1 MNGHTLYLT
10 PDNWDIT
17 LDSSGRLQ
25 TSANAYAIAQSVAN
39 AVRLFTNEAFFAMD
53 EGIPHFEIELGYT
66 RPALSVLRARIREAA
81 LNVEGVQDAQVNINT
96 PVSSD
101 RKLTG
106 EILLTVA
113 DEDKSSKITVAF

>member
-25 TSANAYAIAQSVAN
+25 TSANAYAIAQNVAN

-53 EGIPHFEIELGYT
+53 EGIPHFEIELGFT

-81 LNVEGVQDAQVNINT
+81 LNVEGVLDAAVNLDG
-96 PVSSD
+96 VRD

-113 DEDKSSKITVAF
+113 DEDKSTKITLTL

>member
-25 TSANAYAIAQSVAN
+25 TSASAYAIAQNVAN
-39 AVRLFTNEAFFAMD
+39 AVRLFTNEAYFAMD
-53 EGIPHFEIELGYT
+53 EGIPHFDIELGKT
-66 RPALSVLRARIREAA
+66 RPALSVLRARMREAA
-81 LNVEGVQDAQVNINT
+81 LNVKGVLDAQITLDDVQ
-96 PVSSD
+96 D

-113 DEDKSSKITVAF
+113 DGDKSSKITLTL

>member
-25 TSANAYAIAQSVAN
+25 TSANAYAIAQNAAN
-39 AVRLFTNEAFFAMD
+39 AVRLFTGEAFFAMD

-81 LNVEGVQDAQVNINT
+81 LNVEGVLDAQIT
-96 PVSSD
+96 LD
-101 RKLTG
+101 DIQERKLTG

-113 DEDKSSKITVAF
+113 DGDKSSKITLTL

>member
-25 TSANAYAIAQSVAN
+25 TSANAYAIAQNVAN
-39 AVRLFTNEAFFAMD
+39 AVRLFTNEAYFAMD
-53 EGIPHFEIELGYT
+53 EGIPHFEIELGFT
-66 RPALSVLRARIREAA
+66 RPALSVLRARMREAA
-81 LNVEGVQDAQVNINT
+81 LNVEGVLDAQITLDDVQE
-96 PVSSD
+96 

-113 DEDKSSKITVAF
+113 SGDKSTKITLTL

>member
-25 TSANAYAIAQSVAN
+25 TSANAYAIAQNVAN
-39 AVRLFTNEAFFAMD
+39 AVRLFTGEAFFAMD
-53 EGIPHFEIELGYT
+53 EGIPHFGIELGYT

-81 LNVEGVQDAQVNINT
+81 LNVEGVLDAAVNLDG
-96 PVSSD
+96 VRD

-113 DEDKSSKITVAF
+113 DEDKSSKITLTL

>member
-25 TSANAYAIAQSVAN
+25 TSASAYAIAQNVAN
-39 AVRLFTNEAFFAMD
+39 AVRLFTNEAYFAMD
-53 EGIPHFEIELGYT
+53 EGIPHFDIELGKT
-66 RPALSVLRARIREAA
+66 RPALSVLRARMREAA
-81 LNVEGVQDAQVNINT
+81 LNVEGVLDAQITLDDVQE
-96 PVSSD
+96 

-106 EILLTVA
+106 EILLTVP
-113 DEDKSSKITVAF
+113 DGDKSTKIT

>member
-25 TSANAYAIAQSVAN
+25 TSANAYAIAQNVAN
-39 AVRLFTNEAFFAMD
+39 AVRLFTNEAYFAMD

-81 LNVEGVQDAQVNINT
+81 LNVEGVLDAAVNLDG
-96 PVSSD
+96 VRD

-113 DEDKSSKITVAF
+113 DEDKSSKITLTL

>member
-25 TSANAYAIAQSVAN
+25 TSANAYAIAQNVAN
-39 AVRLFTNEAFFAMD
+39 AVRLFTGEAFFAQD
-53 EGIPHFEIELGYT
+53 EGIPHFEIELGFT
-66 RPALSVLRARIREAA
+66 RPALSVLRARVREAA
-81 LNVEGVQDAQVNINT
+81 LNVEGVLDAVVNLDGVQD
-96 PVSSD
+96 
-101 RKLTG
+101 RRLTG

-113 DEDKSSKITVAF
+113 DEDKSSKITLTL

>member
-25 TSANAYAIAQSVAN
+25 TSANAYAIAQNVAN

-53 EGIPHFEIELGYT
+53 EGIPHFDIELGKT
-66 RPALSVLRARIREAA
+66 RPALSVLRARMREAA
-81 LNVEGVQDAQVNINT
+81 LNVEGVLDAQITLDDVQE
-96 PVSSD
+96 

-113 DEDKSSKITVAF
+113 DGDKSSKITLTL

>member
-25 TSANAYAIAQSVAN
+25 TSANAYAIAQNVAN
-39 AVRLFTNEAFFAMD
+39 AVRLFTGEAFFAQD
-53 EGIPHFEIELGYT
+53 EGIPHFDIELGYT
-66 RPALSVLRARIREAA
+66 RPALSVLRARMREAA
-81 LNVEGVQDAQVNINT
+81 LNVEGVLDAQITLDDVQ
-96 PVSSD
+96 D

-113 DEDKSSKITVAF
+113 DGDKSSKITLTL

>member
-25 TSANAYAIAQSVAN
+25 TSANAYAIAQNVAN

-81 LNVEGVQDAQVNINT
+81 LNVEGVLDAVVNLDG
-96 PVSSD
+96 VRD

-113 DEDKSSKITVAF
+113 DEDKSTKITLTL

>member
-25 TSANAYAIAQSVAN
+25 TSATAYAIAQNVAN
-39 AVRLFTNEAFFAMD
+39 AVRLFTNEAYFAMD

-81 LNVEGVQDAQVNINT
+81 LNVDGVLDAAVNLDG
-96 PVSSD
+96 VRD

-113 DEDKSSKITVAF
+113 DEDKSSKITLTL

>member
-25 TSANAYAIAQSVAN
+25 TSATAYAIAQNVAN

-81 LNVEGVQDAQVNINT
+81 LNVEGVLDAAVNLDG
-96 PVSSD
+96 VRG

-113 DEDKSSKITVAF
+113 DEDKSSKITLTL

>member
-25 TSANAYAIAQSVAN
+25 TSAYAYAIAQNVAN

-81 LNVEGVQDAQVNINT
+81 LNVEGVLDAAVNLDG
-96 PVSSD
+96 VRD

-113 DEDKSSKITVAF
+113 DEDKSSKITLTL

>member
-25 TSANAYAIAQSVAN
+25 TSAAAYAIAQNVAN

-81 LNVEGVQDAQVNINT
+81 LNVEGVLDAAVNLDG
-96 PVSSD
+96 VRG

-113 DEDKSSKITVAF
+113 DEDKSSKITLTL

>member
-25 TSANAYAIAQSVAN
+25 TSANAYAIAQNVAN
-39 AVRLFTNEAFFAMD
+39 AVRLFTGEAFFAMD

-66 RPALSVLRARIREAA
+66 RPALSVLRARICEAA
-81 LNVEGVQDAQVNINT
+81 LNVEGVLDAAVNLDG
-96 PVSSD
+96 VQD

-106 EILLTVA
+106 EIQLTVA
-113 DEDKSSKITVAF
+113 DEDKSTKITLTL

>member
-25 TSANAYAIAQSVAN
+25 TSASAYAIAQNVAN

-81 LNVEGVQDAQVNINT
+81 LNVEGVLDATVNLDG
-96 PVSSD
+96 VRD

-113 DEDKSSKITVAF
+113 DEDKSTKITLTL